1 VRGRDPQ
8 TWVFWVHA
16 GTAARFEEGY
26 RAIADRVK
34 LPGRNEPK
42 AHILRLVYRWLCNEE
57 SGKWVLILDNA
68 DDDTLFFNSNQGK
81 GQDQKLVRTD
91 SMPAPALSQY
101 LPQGPNGSILITTR
115 NDEVAFK
122 LTGGYQDIIRVEPM
136 DQDHALALL
145 QTKTGDSSNEEAAT
159 DLVKALDFM
168 PLAISQAAAYIRQR
182 APRSSVGKYL
192 SEFRKSEH
200 GRSNL
205 LDYDAGDLRRDPSAS
220 NSITTTWQISFDHIR
235 SVRLSAAE
243 LLSLMSFF
251 DRQGIPDYLLHRGKE
266 PERGNQCDSGG
277 DGDSASTI
285 SDDGADDGFEDDI
298 TTLRNY
304 SLIGVNKEGDAF
316 EMHRLVQLSTRKWLE
331 AYGQL
336 EKWRQQYITKMSEAF
351 PTAEYGN
358 WRSCQK
364 LFAHAE
370 AAVGQRPAGESS
382 LKEWALILNNAGWY
396 AMTQGK
402 YTVAARMIR
411 KALATRETMLGKE
424 HPDTLKSVSNL
435 ASVLRYQGKYE
446 EAEETNRR
454 TLDWRE
460 KVLGKEHP
468 DTLTSANNLASI
480 LRYQGKYKE
489 AETMNRRAV
498 DGREKLLGKEH
509 PDTLVSVNNLALV
522 LRSQGRYKEAEIVN
536 RRALEGSEKVLGKEH
551 PDTLRSFG
559 KLALVLRYQGKYE
572 EAEVMNRQA
581 VDGYAKLLGKEH
593 PDTLTSVSK
602 LALVLQDQ
610 GKYQEA
616 EALNQQ
622 VLEGREEALGK
633 EHPSTLATVN
643 YLASVLQGQGKY
655 QEAEAMNRRALDKRE
670 EVLGKEHPDTLAS
683 ISNLASVLQDQGKY
697 QEAEAINRRALN
709 KREEVLGKEHPE
721 TITSVSNLASVL
733 QDQGKYQEA
742 EVLYRQALEGRE
754 KMLGKEHPETLVSVS
769 KLALVLQN
777 QGKYQEAEAMN
788 RRALDRREVLGKMHP
803 VT

>member
-1 VRGRDPQ
+1 MRERAPQ
-8 TWVFWVHA
+8 TWVFWAHA
-16 GTAARFEEGY
+16 GTAARFEECY
-26 RAIADRVK
+26 RAIADKAK

-42 AHILRLVYRWLCNEE
+42 ADILRLVYRWLCNEE
-57 SGKWVLILDNA
+57 SGKWVMILDNA
-68 DDDTLFFNSNQGK
+68 DDDTLFFSNLQRK
-81 GQDQKLVRTD
+81 RQEQKLVRTD
-91 SMPAPALSQY
+91 SVPAPALSEY
-101 LPQGPNGSILITTR
+101 LPQSPNGSILITTR

-122 LTGGYQDIIRVEPM
+122 LIGGYQDIIRVGPM

-159 DLVKALDFM
+159 DLVKALDYM

-182 APRSSVGKYL
+182 APRSSVVKYL
-192 SEFRKSEH
+192 SEFRKSER
-200 GRSNL
+200 GKASL

-235 SVRLSAAE
+235 SVSPSAAE

-251 DRQGIPDYLLHRGKE
+251 DRQNIPDHLLQRGNESEK
-266 PERGNQCDSGG
+266 GNQCDSG
-277 DGDSASTI
+277 DDSASTF
-285 SDDGADDGFEDDI
+285 SDDGADNNFEDDI

-336 EKWRQQYITKMSEAF
+336 EKWKQQYITRMSKAF
-351 PTAEYGN
+351 PTAEYNN

-370 AAVGQRPAGESS
+370 TAVGQRPVSESS

-396 AMTQGK
+396 AMTQGR
-402 YTVAARMIR
+402 YAVAARMVR
-411 KALATRETMLGKE
+411 KALATRETVLGKE

-468 DTLTSANNLASI
+468 DTLTSANNLASM

-498 DGREKLLGKEH
+498 EGREKLLGKEH

-522 LRSQGRYKEAEIVN
+522 LRYQGKYKEAEIVH

-551 PDTLRSFG
+551 PDTLRTSG
-559 KLALVLRYQGKYE
+559 KLAEVLRYQGKYE
-572 EAEVMNRQA
+572 EAEAMNRQA
-581 VDGYAKLLGKEH
+581 VDGYTKVLGKEH
-593 PDTLTSVSK
+593 PDRLTSVSK

-610 GKYQEA
+610 GKYKEA
-616 EALNQQ
+616 GALTQQ
-622 VLEGREEALGK
+622 ALEGREKALGK
-633 EHPSTLATVN
+633 EHPSTLA
-643 YLASVLQGQGKY
+643 
-655 QEAEAMNRRALDKRE
+655 
-670 EVLGKEHPDTLAS
+670 
-683 ISNLASVLQDQGKY
+683 
-697 QEAEAINRRALN
+697 
-709 KREEVLGKEHPE
+709 
-721 TITSVSNLASVL
+721 SVSNLASVL

-742 EVLYRQALEGRE
+742 EAMNRRALNKREEVLGKEHPDTLTSVSNLASVLQGQGKYQEAEALNRQALEGRE
-754 KMLGKEHPETLVSVS
+754 KVLGKEHPDTLASVS
-769 KLALVLQN
+769 KLASVLQN
-777 QGKYQEAEAMN
+777 QNKYQEAEAMN
-788 RRALDRREVLGKMHP
+788 RRALDRKEEVVGKRI
-803 VT
+803 